1 LKNTDI
7 KGENMGCGC
16 NHNHGKN
23 GSCDCN
29 DEAAILIDPNKVG
42 EISLGEDGLVTLIML
57 DDNDEVEQELAL
69 EFDSYEAAEK
79 WLQETFGDRLME
91 IEE

>member
-1 LKNTDI
+1 
-7 KGENMGCGC
+7 MCCGF
-16 NHNHGKN
+16 NHNHDKN
-23 GSCDCN
+23 VSCDCN
-29 DEAAILIDPNKVG
+29 DKAAILIDPNKVG
-42 EISLGEDGLVTLIML
+42 EISLSKDGVVTLIML
-57 DDNDEVEQELAL
+57 DDNDSVEQELAL